1 MAKTLKSTYERIYF
15 LVKSKL
21 YTESLL
27 KTFEIQDQLFSRN
40 SFQITASDN
49 DKTEIRKC
57 NAVSCL
63 SRCSQK
69 FNNINRKTPVSK
81 YLNACNQKQSF
92 ENVWRRCFPGNVAKF
107 LRIPLFIEHLW
118 WLLPCNFIKKRLRHS
133 CFPMKF
139 PKFLRTPFLKE
150 HLRWLL
156 PTVSWVLPRRV
167 NRNFSEYTSCQ
178 RPYWKNYSLE
188 GYPDNCSPVRVP
200 VRVRVGR
207 QFSSGTIALEPSGT
221 IFKIYLFFTTAD
233 MLIE

>member
-1 MAKTLKSTYERIYF
+1 M
-15 LVKSKL
+15 
-21 YTESLL
+21 
-27 KTFEIQDQLFSRN
+27 
-40 SFQITASDN
+40 
-49 DKTEIRKC
+49 
-57 NAVSCL
+57 
-63 SRCSQK
+63 
-69 FNNINRKTPVSK
+69 SK

-118 WLLPCNFIKKRLRHS
+118 WLLPC
-133 CFPMKF
+133 
-139 PKFLRTPFLKE
+139 
-150 HLRWLL
+150 
-156 PTVSWVLPRRV
+156 VSWVLPRRV

-188 GYPDNCSPVRVP
+188 GYPDNCSPVRVR